1 MDQRNTALF
10 LFLRVMRALCAY
22 LVFLTVWLF
31 CAFLFRPTHLAELPN
46 VAVMAHA
53 VRALML
59 PFIYFSVM
67 RVFAEEDNAINAA
80 LDAKN
85 VTGLLARIRCVLC
98 SPACLIDIAAPLA
111 LAAILPVGAGYHQ
124 LAEVLF
130 GGLSLAGVTRKLLVL
145 CVVLPS
151 LFILSLWARLSAWQ
165 KHTDG
170 RGARGEVTM
179 EREGADIPAMIA
191 HTAGAHAYGGVRLG
205 GTRGFAES
213 DSAHRISAAERNA
226 LRGHKPTTLVWRLLA
241 LLGIYA
247 VGGFALTYFVPIAI
261 SAWRILLLIGSVH
274 WWLPVLLALG
284 IVALVMLFFLLR
296 AIRIRRRLLR
306 RLRATCNEY
315 GFSFTP
321 PVRPYRSLLRL
332 GDEVS
337 FTVSA
342 NGKEYDCKLFAAIR
356 RHYSLFF
363 HESGTVY
370 CTHSLRFR
378 RVEFLC
384 WTTTYRFDFKSE
396 HEKLCI
402 VAPVPNVIYAGDD
415 KWHRPIDTGMS
426 VGGYRIF
433 STTGF
438 IGALQRDCI
447 ERDT

>member
-1 MDQRNTALF
+1 MDNENRTLT
-10 LFLRVMRALCAY
+10 LFLRVMRALASY

-31 CAFLFRPTHLAELPN
+31 CAFLFRPTHLSELPN
-46 VAVMAHA
+46 VAVMGHA

-67 RVFAEEDNAINAA
+67 RVFAEEDAVTNAA
-80 LDAKN
+80 LGVQN
-85 VTGLLARIRCVLC
+85 VTGLQARVRRLLRT
-98 SPACLIDIAAPLA
+98 PTCLIDVAAPLA
-111 LAAILPVGAGYHQ
+111 LAAILPVGAGYYQ
-124 LAEVLF
+124 LAEALF
-130 GGLSLAGVTRKLLVL
+130 GGLSLTGVTRKLLVL
-145 CVVLPS
+145 SVVLPS
-151 LFILSLWARLSAWQ
+151 LFLLSLFARLSAWQ

-170 RGARGEVTM
+170 RGARGEVRM

-191 HTAGAHAYGGVRLG
+191 HTAGAHPYGGVRLG

-213 DSAHRISAAERNA
+213 DAARRISAAERGA
-226 LRGHKPTTLVWRLLA
+226 LRGNKPTTLVWRLLA
-241 LLGIYA
+241 LFGIYA

-261 SAWRILLLIGSVH
+261 SAWRILLLIGSLH
-274 WWLPVLLALG
+274 WWLPVLLVLG
-284 IVALVMLFFLLR
+284 IVALVVLFFLLR
-296 AIRIRRRLLR
+296 AVRIRRRLFK
-306 RLRATCNEY
+306 RLTATCREY
-315 GFSFTP
+315 GFSFTS

-384 WTTTYRFDFKSE
+384 WTTEYRFDFKSE
-396 HEKLCI
+396 REKLCI
-402 VAPVPNVIYAGDD
+402 VAPVPKVIYAGDD
-415 KWHRPIDTGMS
+415 KWHRPIDTGMA